1 MQSGGQGQSVNVDW
15 GSDEGANQQQSIF
28 NQQNNNNDDDDLYN

>member
-1 MQSGGQGQSVNVDW
+1 MTVNVDW

-28 NQQNNNNDDDDLYN
+28 NQQNNDDDDLYN